1 MLLPLAFSFPSFGK
15 EMGNI
20 FVISYCAVSCVIVI
34 LALLSHTVFVFLFC
48 FITFTAYSEIAI
60 LAISKSEPLWD
71 APVGINQR
79 ISHGSSTQNLNASCL
94 YFLEKK

>member
-1 MLLPLAFSFPSFGK
+1 
-15 EMGNI
+15 MGNI

-60 LAISKSEPLWD
+60 LAISKSKPLWD
-71 APVGINQR
+71 APVGINQQ